1 MIRIISVEDDAW
13 QQAQLC
19 SYLMRYGASHGVEIK
34 TECYPNGASFLAA
47 YHGQAEIIFLDIQ
60 MQGLSGYEVAEQLRA
75 NGDPTMLVFI
85 TNLIQYAVK
94 GYRVEAAEFLV
105 KPLNE
110 YDFNATMTR
119 LIKRLTYRH
128 GPTLT
133 IQADGRLLRLPMREI
148 AYIEVRDRRLIY
160 HVADYEYATWEAIR
174 TVEAKLSKEDFIRC
188 HGSFLVQLG
197 WIQSCDDELILRDGT
212 KIPISRAKKAEVK
225 KQLLAYLLR
234 NGDVL

>member
-1 MIRIISVEDDAW
+1 
-13 QQAQLC
+13 
-19 SYLMRYGASHGVEIK
+19 MRYGASHGVEIK

-160 HVADYEYATWEAIR
+160 HVANYEYATWEAIR